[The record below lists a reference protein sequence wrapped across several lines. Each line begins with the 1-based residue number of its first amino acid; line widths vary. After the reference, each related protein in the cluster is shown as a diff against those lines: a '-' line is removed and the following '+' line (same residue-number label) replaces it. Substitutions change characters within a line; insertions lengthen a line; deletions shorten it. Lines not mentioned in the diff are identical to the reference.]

1 MATIHDPIAEF
12 LRQVPVIILDGAL
25 ATELEQRGANLDDPL
40 WSAKVLLEQP
50 QLIRAVHRDYFQAG
64 ADIATTASYQATF
77 QGFARRGLTAS
88 QTAQLLR
95 TSVLLAVEAREDYL
109 RQSERRSEPHAG
121 TSRPRPRPRPLIAAS
136 VGPYGA
142 ALADGSEYR
151 GGYALRDDE
160 LMAFHRPRLAVLA
173 EAGPDLMA
181 CETVPSLREA
191 LVLARLL
198 EEFPQCCAW
207 ISFSCRDGAHTGE
220 GQAIGDCAR
229 ALEAFPQ
236 IVSVGVN
243 CTRPDL
249 IASLLQRM
257 RDHTSKPL
265 LAYPNSG
272 EAYDAAT
279 KSWHGNVAAVPFAAQ
294 ALEWYRAGARLIG
307 GCCRT
312 RPADI
317 RAIRQ
322 ELQQCA

>member
-1 MATIHDPIAEF
+1 MAVPTIHDPIAEF
-12 LRQVPVIILDGAL
+12 LQQVPVIILDGAL

-50 QLIRAVHRDYFQAG
+50 QLISAVHRDYFEAG
-64 ADIATTASYQATF
+64 ADVATTASYQATF
-77 QGFARRGLTAS
+77 QGFGRRGLTTS
-88 QTAQLLR
+88 QTTELLR
-95 TSVLLAVEAREDYL
+95 ASVLLAVEARDDYL
-109 RQSERRSEPHAG
+109 RHSARPAG
-121 TSRPRPRPRPLIAAS
+121 RPRPLIAAS

-151 GGYALRDDE
+151 GGYALGDDE

-173 EAGPDLMA
+173 EAGADLLA

-207 ISFSCRDGAHTGE
+207 ISFSCRDDTHTGE
-220 GQAIGDCAR
+220 GQPIEDCAR
-229 ALEAFPQ
+229 ALDAFAQ
-236 IVSVGVN
+236 IVSIGVN
-243 CTRPDL
+243 CTRPEL
-249 IASLLQRM
+249 IASLLRRM
-257 RDHTSKPL
+257 RDQTAKPL

-279 KSWHGNVAAVPFAAQ
+279 KSWHGPVAAVPFAVQ
-294 ALEWYRAGARLIG
+294 ALDWYGAGARLIG

-322 ELQQCA
+322 ELQRCA

>member
-1 MATIHDPIAEF
+1 MPTIHDPIAEF

-50 QLIRAVHRDYFQAG
+50 QLIRAVHRDYFEAG
-64 ADIATTASYQATF
+64 ADVATTASYQATF
-77 QGFARRGLTAS
+77 QGCARHGLTAS

-95 TSVLLAVEAREDYL
+95 ASVLLAAQARDDYL
-109 RQSERRSEPHAG
+109 HHSARQPG
-121 TSRPRPRPRPLIAAS
+121 RPRPLIAAS

-151 GGYALRDDE
+151 GGYTLSDDE

-173 EAGPDLMA
+173 EAGADLMA

-191 LVLARLL
+191 IVLARLL

-220 GQAIGDCAR
+220 GQPIEDCAR
-229 ALEAFPQ
+229 ALDAFAQ
-236 IVSVGVN
+236 IVGVGVN
-243 CTRPDL
+243 CTRPDV
-249 IASLLQRM
+249 IASLLRRM
-257 RDHTSKPL
+257 RDQTAKPL

-272 EAYDAAT
+272 ETYDAAT
-279 KSWHGNVAAVPFAAQ
+279 KSWHGPVAAMPFAAQ
-294 ALEWYRAGARLIG
+294 ALDWYGAGARLIG

-317 RAIRQ
+317 HAIRQ
-322 ELQQCA
+322 VLQRCA

>member
-1 MATIHDPIAEF
+1 VATIHDPIAEF

-25 ATELEQRGANLDDPL
+25 ATELEQRGANLEDPL

-50 QLIRAVHRDYFQAG
+50 DLIREVHRDYFLAG
-64 ADIATTASYQATF
+64 ADIAITASYQATF

-88 QTAQLLR
+88 QTTQLLR
-95 TSVLLAVEAREDYL
+95 ASVQLAAQAREDYL
-109 RQSERRSEPHAG
+109 RDAAPG
-121 TSRPRPRPRPLIAAS
+121 TARPRPLIAAS

-151 GGYALRDDE
+151 GGYALSDDQ

-173 EAGPDLMA
+173 ESGADLLA

-191 LVLARLL
+191 MVLARLL

-207 ISFSCRDGAHTGE
+207 ISFSCRDGVHTSE
-220 GQAIGDCAR
+220 GQAIEDCAH

-236 IVSVGVN
+236 IVGIGIN
-243 CTRPDL
+243 CTRPEF
-249 IASLLQRM
+249 IASLLRRLHDQ
-257 RDHTSKPL
+257 TTKPL

-272 EAYDAAT
+272 EAYDASA
-279 KSWHGNVAAVPFAAQ
+279 KSWHGRVAALPIAAQ
-294 ALEWYRAGARLIG
+294 AHDWYRAGARLIG

-317 RAIRQ
+317 HAIRQ
-322 ELQQCA
+322 ELQRCA

>member
-1 MATIHDPIAEF
+1 MPLPTIHDPIAEF

-50 QLIRAVHRDYFQAG
+50 LLIRAVHRDYFEAG

-77 QGFARRGLTAS
+77 QGFARRGLGAS

-95 TSVLLAVEAREDYL
+95 TSVLLAAEAREDYL
-109 RQSERRSEPHAG
+109 RESLP
-121 TSRPRPRPRPLIAAS
+121 TSTRPRPLIAAS

-151 GGYALRDDE
+151 GGYALSDDE
-160 LMAFHRPRLAVLA
+160 LMTFHRPRLAVLA
-173 EAGPDLMA
+173 EAGADLIA
-181 CETVPSLREA
+181 CETVPSLPEA

-198 EEFPQCCAW
+198 QEFPQCCAW
-207 ISFSCRDGAHTGE
+207 ISFSCRDGTHTGE
-220 GQAIGDCAR
+220 GQPIEDCAR
-229 ALEAFPQ
+229 ALETFPQ
-236 IVSVGVN
+236 IVSIGVN
-243 CTRPDL
+243 CTRPDF
-249 IASLLQRM
+249 IASLLRRM
-257 RDHTSKPL
+257 REQTAKPL

-272 EAYDAAT
+272 EAYDAASRT
-279 KSWHGNVAAVPFAAQ
+279 WHGDAAAVPLAAQ
-294 ALEWYRAGARLIG
+294 ALDWYAAGARLIG

-322 ELQQCA
+322 ELQRCA

>member
-1 MATIHDPIAEF
+1 VPTIHDLIAEF

-50 QLIRAVHRDYFQAG
+50 QLIRAVHRDYFEAG
-64 ADIATTASYQATF
+64 ADVATTASYQATF
-77 QGFARRGLTAS
+77 QGFARRGLDAS
-88 QTAQLLR
+88 QTAQLLHA
-95 TSVLLAVEAREDYL
+95 SVLLAAEARDDYL
-109 RQSERRSEPHAG
+109 RQSPPPPH
-121 TSRPRPRPRPLIAAS
+121 PQPRPRPLIAAS
-136 VGPYGA
+136 IGPYGA

-151 GGYALRDDE
+151 GDYALSDDE
-160 LMAFHRPRLAVLA
+160 LMSFHRPRMAVLA
-173 EAGPDLMA
+173 AAGADLLA

-198 EEFPQCCAW
+198 EGFPHCCAW

-220 GQAIGDCAR
+220 GQLIEDCAR

-236 IVSVGVN
+236 IVSIGVN
-243 CTRPDL
+243 CTRPDV
-249 IASLLQRM
+249 IASLLRRM
-257 RDHTSKPL
+257 GDRTGKPL

-279 KSWHGNVAAVPFAAQ
+279 KSWHGDAAAVPFAAQ
-294 ALEWYRAGARLIG
+294 ALEWYSAGARLIG

-317 RAIRQ
+317 RAIRE
-322 ELQQCA
+322 ELQRCA

>member
-1 MATIHDPIAEF
+1 MPTIHDPIAEF

-50 QLIRAVHRDYFQAG
+50 QLLRAVHRDYFEAG
-64 ADIATTASYQATF
+64 ADIAITASYQATF
-77 QGFARRGLTAS
+77 QGFARRGLDAS

-95 TSVLLAVEAREDYL
+95 DSVVLAAAARDDYL
-109 RQSERRSEPHAG
+109 RQPARQAGHAG
-121 TSRPRPRPRPLIAAS
+121 RPRPLIAAS

-142 ALADGSEYR
+142 ALTDGSEYR
-151 GGYALRDDE
+151 GGYALSDAE
-160 LMAFHRPRLAVLA
+160 LMTFHRPRLAVLA
-173 EAGPDLMA
+173 EAGADLIA

-191 LVLARLL
+191 IVLARLL

-220 GQAIGDCAR
+220 GQLIEDCAR
-229 ALEAFPQ
+229 ALDAFAQ
-236 IVSVGVN
+236 IVSIGVN
-243 CTRPDL
+243 CTRPEF
-249 IASLLQRM
+249 ITSLLRRM
-257 RDHTSKPL
+257 RDHTAKPL

-272 EAYDAAT
+272 ETYDAAT
-279 KSWHGNVAAVPFAAQ
+279 RSWQGPCAALPFAAQ
-294 ALEWYRAGARLIG
+294 ACDWHGAGARLIG

-317 RAIRQ
+317 QAIRQ
-322 ELQQCA
+322 ELQRCA

>member
-1 MATIHDPIAEF
+1 MATIRDPIAEF
-12 LRQVPVIILDGAL
+12 LRQAPVIILDGAL
-25 ATELEQRGANLDDPL
+25 ATELEQRGANLEDPL

-50 QLIRAVHRDYFQAG
+50 QLIRDVHRDYFEAG
-64 ADIATTASYQATF
+64 ADIAITASYQATF

-95 TSVLLAVEAREDYL
+95 TSVLLAAEAREDYL
-109 RQSERRSEPHAG
+109 RQSERQAG
-121 TSRPRPRPRPLIAAS
+121 TPRPRPLIAAS

-151 GGYALRDDE
+151 GGYALSDDE

-173 EAGPDLMA
+173 EAGADLVA

-191 LVLARLL
+191 LLLARLL
-198 EEFPQCCAW
+198 EEFPRCWAW

-220 GQAIGDCAR
+220 GQAIEDCAR

-236 IVSVGVN
+236 IVSIGVN

-249 IASLLQRM
+249 IASLLRRM
-257 RDHTSKPL
+257 RDQTSKPL

-272 EAYDAAT
+272 ETYDAAT
-279 KSWHGNVAAVPFAAQ
+279 KSWHGNVAAMPIAAQ
-294 ALEWYRAGARLIG
+294 ALDWYHAGARLIG

-322 ELQQCA
+322 ELRQCA